1 MIINGPHWPHF
12 VCPNCRSVA
21 DLEAELDEPVAE
33 EEWEQLEAEDIEV
46 PAEVAP
52 ALEIRNQTSDQPQ
65 RPAPEPP
72 TQESD
77 LDHSIPSDGEV
88 VEISDESDARV
99 SDTAETMGYMN
110 INDEAHSPISSVSSN
125 ADISNA
131 TVPPVNIVRKA
142 VPAIGSSSSQFEQA
156 SSRNQHLART
166 PSPNGLPS
174 SLSDPLISGE
184 GPMTPRNDVGPFV
197 FE

>member
-1 MIINGPHWPHF
+1 M
-12 VCPNCRSVA
+12 A

-33 EEWEQLEAEDIEV
+33 EEWEQLDAEDIDV
-46 PAEVAP
+46 TKQVAP
-52 ALEIRNQTSDQPQ
+52 ALEIRNQTTDQTQRAAPQ
-65 RPAPEPP
+65 LPMH
-72 TQESD
+72 ESD
-77 LDHSIPSDGEV
+77 PEQSIPSDSEV

-99 SDTAETMGYMN
+99 SDTAEAMEYMN
-110 INDEAHSPISSVSSN
+110 INDEAPSPISSVSSN

-142 VPAIGSSSSQFEQA
+142 IPVMGGVSSQFEQTP
-156 SSRNQHLART
+156 SRIQQLART
-166 PSPNGLPS
+166 PSPNRLPS
-174 SLSDPLISGE
+174 SLSDPLINGE

>member
-1 MIINGPHWPHF
+1 
-12 VCPNCRSVA
+12 
-21 DLEAELDEPVAE
+21 
-33 EEWEQLEAEDIEV
+33 
-46 PAEVAP
+46 
-52 ALEIRNQTSDQPQ
+52 
-65 RPAPEPP
+65 
-72 TQESD
+72 
-77 LDHSIPSDGEV
+77 

-110 INDEAHSPISSVSSN
+110 INDEAPSPISSVSSN

-142 VPAIGSSSSQFEQA
+142 IPVMGSASSQFEQ
-156 SSRNQHLART
+156 STSRSQRSART

-174 SLSDPLISGE
+174 SLSDPLINGE
-184 GPMTPRNDVGPFV
+184 GPMTPRNDIGPFV